1 MSHVVLTRIAPHQSS
16 TINAL
21 ILRSK
26 ARWGYDAAM
35 MATMEQVLRLDEDAA
50 KAGRAVAGWFEDLA
64 VGVAQ
69 VSAPYED
76 ARGRA
81 MELDLL
87 FIAPE
92 AIGTGLGRR
101 LYGWALDQA
110 RAAEADR
117 LDILSDPNARGFY
130 TAMGASYIKDRPSE
144 VIPGRTLPWLEHRLS

>member
-1 MSHVVLTRIAPHQSS
+1 MSSVVLTRIAPDQSS
-16 TINAL
+16 EINAL

-26 ARWGYDAAM
+26 AHWGYDAAM

-64 VGVAQ
+64 VGIAQ
-69 VSAPYED
+69 VSEPYED
-76 ARGRA
+76 GRGSA

-110 RAAEADR
+110 RACEVDR
-117 LDILSDPNARGFY
+117 LDILSDPNARRFY
-130 TAMGASYIKDRPSE
+130 AAMGASYVEDRPSDA
-144 VIPGRTLPWLEHRLS
+144 IPGRTLPWLEHRIR

>member
-1 MSHVVLTRIAPHQSS
+1 MSLVVLARIAPEHSS
-16 TINAL
+16 DINAL

-26 ARWGYDAAM
+26 AHWGYDAAM
-35 MATMEQVLRLDEDAA
+35 MATMEEVLRLDEDAA
-50 KAGRAVAGWFEDLA
+50 KASRAVAGWFEDLA

-69 VSAPYED
+69 ISARYED
-76 ARGRA
+76 ERGRA
-81 MELDLL
+81 MALDLL

-117 LDILSDPNARGFY
+117 LEILSDPNARGFY
-130 TAMGASYIKDRPSE
+130 TAMGARYVEDRPSDL
-144 VIPGRTLPWLEHRLS
+144 IPGRILPWLEHRLG